1 MIIILNKEINIQK
14 NISKEKKKIIKNNNK
29 NNNIKMMLWI

>member
-14 NISKEKKKIIKNNNK
+14 NISKEKKKIIKNNNI